1 MVMKILLLIAHV
13 NFPSTFLWR
22 MLHDL
27 LPTQARLFRLHMPN
41 IPSEICSHCQ
51 QDFVGN
57 LSHSLLLCTYNDGA
71 GQFLLQKLRHH
82 IPNILPQQVV
92 LLDFDVDADL
102 HLPLVFLIAAVLS
115 DVWECRKEKRA
126 CHLATIRAAL
136 EAGVNILRKSRHKK
150 AAETLALMLDI

>member
-1 MVMKILLLIAHV
+1 MISFLHKPGFSDSTCPTYPQKFALIVTKI
-13 NFPSTFLWR
+13 
-22 MLHDL
+22 
-27 LPTQARLFRLHMPN
+27 
-41 IPSEICSHCQ
+41 
-51 QDFVGN
+51 VGN

-136 EAGVNILRKSRHKK
+136 EAGVNILRKSRHNK
-150 AAETLALMLDI
+150 AAETLALMLDM